1 MLGLCLC
8 STSELNRIGSPGRES
23 HRHPSGIQ
31 PKSEKGM
38 KRIFAI
44 PAALLTLFFSL
55 CLAGRA
61 YDSGKRVSFKLSV
74 GTSNIPL
81 GDFNILGESIEARFD
96 DLTTGWLGTKR
107 GGFNPIESEG
117 VAYGFESMLH
127 LSPNFALSF
136 GLGYSQ
142 RSEGSLMNIEDEA
155 IGYYDA
161 YYKPKISVFAYS
173 INLYFF
179 HPVNSWLDVFVNS
192 GVGLYHGS
200 LLLNLWYAYDESGV
214 LSYNEEG
221 EVSAKNNGFGLRVG
235 IGFEMNFGSIISLFV
250 EGRGRSCRSKS
261 WDGNWNYTL
270 WGAEIGLSKKTSAG
284 AVWIL
289 EQYDPSL
296 NKWYS
301 LIKVADDI
309 PTSADIRNVRE
320 IKIDLSGFSIQAGIR
335 IKI

>member
-1 MLGLCLC
+1 
-8 STSELNRIGSPGRES
+8 
-23 HRHPSGIQ
+23 
-31 PKSEKGM
+31 M
-38 KRIFAI
+38 KRRCAI

-74 GTSNIPL
+74 GNSNIPL

-96 DLTTGWLGTKR
+96 DLTAGWLGTKR

-117 VAYGFESMLH
+117 VAYGFENMLH

-142 RSEGSLMNIEDEA
+142 RSKGSLMNIEDET

-173 INLYFF
+173 ISLYFF
-179 HPVNSWLDVFVNS
+179 QPINSWLNVFVNS

-200 LLLNLWYAYDESGV
+200 LLLNFWYAYDESGV
-214 LSYNEEG
+214 LSYTEEG
-221 EVSAKNNGFGLRVG
+221 EVVAKDNAFGLRAG
-235 IGFEMNFGSIISLFV
+235 IGFEMNLGSFISLFV
-250 EGRGRSCRSKS
+250 EGRGRSCRVKS

-270 WGAEIGLSKKTSAG
+270 WGAEIGMSKNTSAG
-284 AVWIL
+284 KAWVL
-289 EQYDPSL
+289 EQYDPVL
-296 NKWYS
+296 TRWYS

-309 PTSADIRNVRE
+309 PASPEIRNVRE
-320 IKIDLSGFSIQAGIR
+320 IKIDLSGFSVLAGIR